1 MTNDLK
7 KPENLQPQPNEA
19 KTRRTYHQPELV
31 RYGQLAKLTQGGTG
45 TAKEGSAG
53 QKPRP

>member
-1 MTNDLK
+1 MRDQK
-7 KPENLQPQPNEA
+7 KIEKAQPQPKTE
-19 KTRRTYHQPELV
+19 TRRAYRQPELV

-45 TAKEGSAG
+45 TANEGSAG